1 MTALE
6 NALKNQKAGKE
17 NVGTEEQPVYVEIY
31 SARTYAAY
39 ETVIAQIEEVL
50 KDKENIS
57 EKEVADLL
65 AKLEEAEN
73 ALQYSLVQRE
83 LAELEL
89 QNAPVYDEA
98 NYTKESYKSYTTAK
112 TALDAIVKADKA
124 ERKNPK
130 EIYEARNVI

>member
-1 MTALE
+1 MAEKALLSAHKNAVVKGDVTALE

-65 AKLEEAEN
+65 AKT
-73 ALQYSLVQRE
+73 RRGR
-83 LAELEL
+83 
-89 QNAPVYDEA
+89 
-98 NYTKESYKSYTTAK
+98 KRTTVL
-112 TALDAIVKADKA
+112 TCP
-124 ERKNPK
+124 ERTCRIGTP
-130 EIYEARNVI
+130 ECAGI